1 MPLYQLFCDKCFEPY
16 EVTMRLKEYEKFLKG
31 EEVLCP
37 RCKEP
42 LRMLMCPPK
51 RIRIN

>member
-1 MPLYQLFCDKCFEPY
+1 MPLYQFWCDKCFEPY
-16 EVTMRLKEYEKFLKG
+16 EVSMKLEEYEKFLKG
-31 EEVLCP
+31 EEVKCP
-37 RCKEP
+37 ECKEP